1 MNTNNWAESFPVP
14 LVHLE
19 ETDSTLNYLRNLCK
33 SEHPEELTTVVA
45 DYQTAGRGQRGNTWE
60 SEPGKNL
67 LLSFVMYPGFIKAK
81 EQFVLSQLV
90 ALTIKETLDCYTEG
104 IRIKWPNDI
113 YWKTRKLGGI
123 LIENDLQDNAVGT
136 CFVGFGLN
144 VNQQSFAGD
153 APNPVSLRQITGKE
167 TDPLNLAACI
177 MSRFRTGYEAL
188 REGNREELATRYEKA
203 LFRREGMHRYCDRN
217 GMFRARITKVE
228 PCGALVLTDE
238 QGTERSYL
246 FKEVEYVLKD
256 Q

>member
-1 MNTNNWAESFPVP
+1 
-14 LVHLE
+14 
-19 ETDSTLNYLRNLCK
+19 
-33 SEHPEELTTVVA
+33 
-45 DYQTAGRGQRGNTWE
+45 
-60 SEPGKNL
+60 
-67 LLSFVMYPGFIKAK
+67 MYPDFIKAK

-90 ALTIKETLDCYTEG
+90 ALTIKEALDCYTEG

-144 VNQQSFAGD
+144 VNQQSFTGD

-177 MSRFRTGYEAL
+177 MNRFRTGYEAL
-188 REGNREELATRYEKA
+188 REGNRKELATRYEKA
-203 LFRREGMHRYCDRN
+203 LFRREGMHCYCDRN

-246 FKEVEYVLKD
+246 FKEVEYVLED
-256 Q
+256 